1 MPTKSFA
8 AIQTEERRLVILR
21 TLNEAAGFKANHV
34 TLQKMCDGV
43 GLTASGDQIKSDI
56 AWLAEQ
62 GLVES
67 TAANEHITLAWI
79 TTRGADVAVGRAR
92 VPGVKLPEPGMD

>member
-8 AIQTEERRLVILR
+8 TIQTEERRLIILR
-21 TLNEAAGFKANHV
+21 TLAEASGFKANHL
-34 TLQKMCDGV
+34 TLQKMCDSM

-62 GLVES
+62 QLLEAMPAG
-67 TAANEHITLAWI
+67 EHVVLAVI
-79 TTRGADVAVGRAR
+79 TTRGADVAAGRAR